1 MKEKILKIWH
11 NISFY
16 IARITVYI
24 SLVLVYFFIK
34 FYPLTFAEDHI
45 CPLCGMTRATTCLL
59 KFKFR
64 EAYTY
69 NNNVIFILIL
79 IIFIIFDISS
89 FTFYYLKNK
98 INK

>member
-1 MKEKILKIWH
+1 MKLFKILKDTDFR
-11 NISFY
+11 N
-16 IARITVYI
+16 ARIIIYI
-24 SLVLVYFFIK
+24 FLVVFYLFLIFFCKIQC
-34 FYPLTFAEDHI
+34 PG

-64 EAYTY
+64 EAYNY